1 MSISC
6 FQIDQIPDLSLN
18 KYQSLADSGIEGVLK
33 RHENFLRQWHGICN
47 ESATSFHLLYTYLP
61 SEAIGHR
68 LKLYFMLQGN
78 TYNLQMVEPLLK
90 SSPLSD
96 FYTFKDSNLPNINFE
111 AGVTLT
117 KKERVADIFNPLTE
131 GVTSVH
137 YVPGWEM
144 NADARL
150 YDVFKMM
157 ETVSKSYSPISP
169 CAFRVDM
176 YPTSLTLETRSS
188 LNPVLKALR
197 GEMIL
202 SYLKILMV

>member
-1 MSISC
+1 MSILC

-68 LKLYFMLQGN
+68 LKLYFILQGN

-96 FYTFKDSNLPNINFE
+96 FYTFKDFGNYVRILYTKVCDFIFVNI
-111 AGVTLT
+111 
-117 KKERVADIFNPLTE
+117 
-131 GVTSVH
+131 
-137 YVPGWEM
+137 
-144 NADARL
+144 
-150 YDVFKMM
+150 
-157 ETVSKSYSPISP
+157 
-169 CAFRVDM
+169 
-176 YPTSLTLETRSS
+176 
-188 LNPVLKALR
+188 
-197 GEMIL
+197 
-202 SYLKILMV
+202 